1 MCIGIPMQVLRTEP
15 GHAWVAGRGEVKRI
29 DTALVGD
36 CTEHEW
42 LLVFLDAARERIDAA
57 RAAEVNAV
65 LDLVQG
71 AMSGEPAALDDPHDD
86 PGFALPSRMDPTA
99 LAALTG
105 SSGSNGHPSKVNP
118 A

>member
-1 MCIGIPMQVLRTEP
+1 MCIGIPMKVFRTEP
-15 GHAWVAGRGEVKRI
+15 GHAWVAGRGEIKRV

-36 CTEHEW
+36 CDENEW

-71 AMSGEPAALDDPHDD
+71 AMRGAPADMDASIDD
-86 PGFALPSRMDPTA
+86 PGFTLPSRMDPTA

-105 SSGSNGHPSKVNP
+105 SSGHPPKVNN

>member
-1 MCIGIPMQVLRTEP
+1 MCIGIPMQVFRVEA
-15 GHAWVAGRGEVKRI
+15 GHAWVAGRGEVKRV

-36 CTEHEW
+36 CAEQDW

-65 LDLVQG
+65 LDLLQG
-71 AMSGEPAALDDPHDD
+71 ALAGHHDAIAEA
-86 PGFALPSRMDPTA
+86 GFELPSCMDPTT

-105 SSGSNGHPSKVNP
+105 HS
-118 A
+118 